1 MPITLDQLNA
11 ASPEEAARMLD
22 GLYEHTPW
30 IAAEALKERPFQSLA
45 HLKHAMAEALA
56 RGLWKPRSNSAGV
69 LLAELAGEADAH

>member
-1 MPITLDQLNA
+1 MSMPITLDQLNA

-45 HLKHAMAEALA
+45 HLKHAMAQALA
-56 RGLWKPRSNSAGV
+56 RGARSRADRNPRRGAG
-69 LLAELAGEADAH
+69 GG